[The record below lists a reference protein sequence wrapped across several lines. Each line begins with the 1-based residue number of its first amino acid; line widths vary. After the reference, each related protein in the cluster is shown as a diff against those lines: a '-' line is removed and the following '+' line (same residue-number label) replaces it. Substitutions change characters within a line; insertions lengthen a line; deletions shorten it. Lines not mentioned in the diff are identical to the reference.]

1 MVNNF
6 QWRAHGTLFGLS
18 VFSFTTTTVPEGPR
32 AMTKQ
37 KFINSKKICFTLTVS
52 SWPQILQG
60 PWFNIRFGARGSSV
74 IVVSQWCRQLFTTWL
89 PSITLPNQIRHSYS
103 VSSVDRILFT
113 AWEQSIKP
121 PKWIRYGDG
130 FRSVHRHLVTT
141 QTSEITPL
149 DKAGV
154 VIVLAQF
161 PDTLAQNEE
170 SFMVYLQS

>member
-1 MVNNF
+1 MKSSRDTLWFVCVQFHYNNCP
-6 QWRAHGTLFGLS
+6 WGAKGDDK
-18 VFSFTTTTVPEGPR
+18 
-32 AMTKQ
+32 TKVHQ
-37 KFINSKKICFTLTVS
+37 QKKICFTLTLS
-52 SWPQILQG
+52 SWSQILQG

-154 VIVLAQF
+154 VILLAQL
-161 PDTLAQNEE
+161 PDTLAQMKNLLWCIYKA
-170 SFMVYLQS
+170 SGTDV